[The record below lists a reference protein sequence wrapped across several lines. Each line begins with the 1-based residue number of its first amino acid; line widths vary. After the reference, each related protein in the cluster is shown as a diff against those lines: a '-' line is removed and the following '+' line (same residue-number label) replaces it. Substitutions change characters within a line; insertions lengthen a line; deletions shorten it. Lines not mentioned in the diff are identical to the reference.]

1 MVGGDPR
8 LDFLRGNRSV
18 ITDAFH
24 DSKCPCLPSEFI
36 RLKRHSQ
43 RK

>member
-1 MVGGDPR
+1 MVWGDPW
-8 LDFLRGNRSV
+8 LDFLGGNQSV

-24 DSKCPCLPSEFI
+24 DSKRPRLPGEFI
-36 RLKRHSQ
+36 RLQRHSQ